1 MQLVLASTSP
11 YRAMLLERLGLS
23 FRAAAPLCDED
34 ALKDPQL
41 PLDALA
47 LLLART
53 KARSLAEAYAGAYVL
68 GGDQVADLDGEMLG
82 KPHTRENAIAQ
93 LTRMRARSHRLWTAL
108 VLRTPDGEEHAH
120 VDLHTITLRDLSD
133 QEVARY
139 VDAERPFDC
148 AGSYKIE
155 GRGIALMA
163 SIEGGDFTAITGMP
177 LIALTTMLRTCGFRV
192 P

>member
-1 MQLVLASTSP
+1 MRAFVRTIWSAPSAISRRYTNGGSRLKPTPASTS
-11 YRAMLLERLGLS
+11 
-23 FRAAAPLCDED
+23 FAATVSE
-34 ALKDPQL
+34 
-41 PLDALA
+41 
-47 LLLART
+47 
-53 KARSLAEAYAGAYVL
+53 
-68 GGDQVADLDGEMLG
+68 
-82 KPHTRENAIAQ
+82 
-93 LTRMRARSHRLWTAL
+93 
-108 VLRTPDGEEHAH
+108 
-120 VDLHTITLRDLSD
+120 LHTITLRDLSD